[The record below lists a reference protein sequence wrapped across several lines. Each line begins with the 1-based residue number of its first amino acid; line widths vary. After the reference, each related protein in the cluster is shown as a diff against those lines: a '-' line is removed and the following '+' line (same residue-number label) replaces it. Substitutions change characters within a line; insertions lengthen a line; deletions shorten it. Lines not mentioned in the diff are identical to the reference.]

1 MNEIEFLQAEL
12 QRLAALASEYEL
24 RYYRTLEACRGH
36 QRGLERAVRR
46 ANRLESE
53 LALERAM
60 KNGQLGRLWSENA
73 SLKNK
78 VERLSLKLM
87 QFWNQGGDDAAQA

>member
-1 MNEIEFLQAEL
+1 MNEIEFLHAEI

-24 RYYRTLEACRGH
+24 RYYRALEACRGH

-53 LALERAM
+53 WALDRAM

-87 QFWNQGGDDAAQA
+87 QSWNQGGEDAS

>member
-1 MNEIEFLQAEL
+1 MSDIEFLHAEI
-12 QRLAALASEYEL
+12 QRLAALAGEHEL
-24 RYYRTLEACRGH
+24 RYYRTLESCRGH

-53 LALERAM
+53 LALERAS
-60 KNGQLGRLWSENA
+60 NNAQRGRLWSENA

-87 QFWNQGGDDAAQA
+87 QFWSKGGDDEAQA

>member
-1 MNEIEFLQAEL
+1 MNEIEFLHAEI

-24 RYYRTLEACRGH
+24 RYYRALEACRGH

-46 ANRLESE
+46 ARRLESE
-53 LALERAM
+53 WSLDRAS

-87 QFWNQGGDDAAQA
+87 QFWNQGGGDAS

>member
-1 MNEIEFLQAEL
+1 MNEIEFLQAEI
-12 QRLAALASEYEL
+12 QRLAALAGEYEL

-60 KNGQLGRLWSENA
+60 KNGQLGRLWTENA

-87 QFWNQGGDDAAQA
+87 QFWNHGGDDAAQA

>member
-1 MNEIEFLQAEL
+1 MSEIEFLQSEI
-12 QRLAALASEYEL
+12 QRLAALAGEYEL
-24 RYYRTLEACRGH
+24 RYYRALEACRGH

-78 VERLSLKLM
+78 VERLSLRLM
-87 QFWNQGGDDAAQA
+87 QSWNQDNEQ